1 MAKLGKFQM
10 QGFSHWKGL
19 TLENHLGAIFQTAPQ
34 KASNLM
40 VKLLAYYRGKTLE
53 TFLSKFPTKE
63 FEDDT
68 EYYWD
73 IIGST
78 QRNIPLVEARDEDGT
93 VITAA
98 SANVGAGTAPFYLV
112 FGEDWFADGEFI
124 VGNLN
129 ELYQFRILGNARM
142 EGSNAVYK
150 VELAGGNSTGCPSER
165 LLAGERFSVEAAYV
179 EKELSRKVGDVRFA
193 SPVSMRNE
201 WSVVRIQHKVAGSML
216 NKKLA
221 VGIPMVSET
230 ADHKMVS
237 KVADKW
243 MHNVEWEVEQQ
254 FQDYKNKALA
264 FGRSNRNGNNE
275 YTNVGKSG
283 GVIKTGAGIFEQSE
297 VANTMFYN
305 KFSLGLLED
314 ALYELSAAKLDFGDR
329 YFVINT
335 GERGAIQF
343 HKAVLTTV
351 SGWTQFVLDNSSLK
365 VVEKTQSNLHSN
377 ALSAGYQFVEYKA
390 PNGVRIKVNVDP
402 FYDDPVRNKILHPDG
417 GVAMS
422 YRYDIWYIG
431 TMDQPNIFKC
441 KIKGENE
448 LRSYQWGLRN
458 PFTGQMGNPYMS
470 FDEDSAIIHRMATLG
485 ACVLDPTRTMSIIPS
500 ILQG

>member
-165 LLAGERFSVEAAYV
+165 LLDGERFSVEAAYV

>member
-78 QRNIPLVEARDEDGT
+78 QRNIPLVEARDENGT

-305 KFSLGLLED
+305 RFSLGLLED